1 MPALSREDV
10 IMGQFL
16 KISTANAHEYWTR
29 MDTNREWTRMD
40 ANRRG
45 RWVEAT
51 LETFPWVRSRE

>member
-29 MDTNREWTRMD
+29 MDTNREWTRIGEGD
-40 ANRRG
+40 GSKPR
-45 RWVEAT
+45 
-51 LETFPWVRSRE
+51 